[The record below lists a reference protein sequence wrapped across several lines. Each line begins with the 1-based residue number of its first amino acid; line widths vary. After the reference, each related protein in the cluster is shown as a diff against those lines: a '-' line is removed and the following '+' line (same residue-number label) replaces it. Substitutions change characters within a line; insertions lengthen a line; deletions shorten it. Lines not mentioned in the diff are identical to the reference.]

1 MKFFV
6 AAAAMVA
13 AVAAAPAPEAEAWGT
28 GHCATA
34 SATRT
39 ASYIHYSYSPTA
51 TTHKHE
57 GRRSRL
63 RARPRRRLSAGGTEG
78 GEHPCGVRP
87 DPLQPSLLQRQQL
100 RVRPAAQIPFNP
112 AFYSGNSFVYGQQPR
127 SPSTQP
133 STAATASC
141 TA

>member
-39 ASYIHYSYSPTA
+39 ASYSHYSYSPTA

-63 RARPRRRLSAGGTEG
+63 RVRPRRRLSAGGTEG

-100 RVRPAAQIPFNP
+100 RVRPAAHLLLHLQQAHRPHLLRPFHLSQRRP
-112 AFYSGNSFVYGQQPR
+112 LHLP
-127 SPSTQP
+127 
-133 STAATASC
+133 
-141 TA
+141 